1 MSGRIIFRPES
12 EHRCAPGWKRRPPLK
27 EGNTIGLPAGTVT
40 SVPPSASE
48 FPVGTRWQCDC
59 GRVWV
64 SRKPPRQNPHGGQWI
79 VGGRVVFTPEHWW
92 ERRAR
97 ERKRPSEPL
106 KGGDVD

>member
-1 MSGRIIFRPES
+1 MSGRIVFYPDP
-12 EHRCAPGWKRRPPLK
+12 EHRCTPGWKERPPLE
-27 EGNTIGLPAGTVT
+27 EGNRLGLRAGTVT
-40 SVPPSASE
+40 MSPPSDSE

-59 GRVWV
+59 GRIWV
-64 SRKPPRQNPHGGQWI
+64 RRKSPRRTPHGGQWI

-97 ERKRPSEPL
+97 ERSGSPEPL